1 MHAANKK
8 VFNEKWCCGF
18 ALNRAVT
25 TVSSFTVLIIG
36 KVKCMKTQSLEQRRF
51 SWSRPLGG
59 FSIFDDHLKNE
70 QTKETET
77 YVLLLTDSQ

>member
-1 MHAANKK
+1 
-8 VFNEKWCCGF
+8 
-18 ALNRAVT
+18 
-25 TVSSFTVLIIG
+25 
-36 KVKCMKTQSLEQRRF
+36 MKTQSLEQRRF

-77 YVLLLTDSQ
+77 YVLLLMDSQ

>member
-1 MHAANKK
+1 MHENT
-8 VFNEKWCCGF
+8 VF
-18 ALNRAVT
+18 RA
-25 TVSSFTVLIIG
+25 
-36 KVKCMKTQSLEQRRF
+36 EN
-51 SWSRPLGG
+51 WSRPLGG